1 MCVLIK
7 HLYNLNHLLF
17 NVNIMNSKCTPQ
29 LYLNKEILFKKYI
42 QSSITVTRYILNI
55 LIERKYSIYSEYYDV
70 IQYMVKIIPSGK
82 PAYIDLKKY

>member
-1 MCVLIK
+1 
-7 HLYNLNHLLF
+7 
-17 NVNIMNSKCTPQ
+17 MNSKCTPQ